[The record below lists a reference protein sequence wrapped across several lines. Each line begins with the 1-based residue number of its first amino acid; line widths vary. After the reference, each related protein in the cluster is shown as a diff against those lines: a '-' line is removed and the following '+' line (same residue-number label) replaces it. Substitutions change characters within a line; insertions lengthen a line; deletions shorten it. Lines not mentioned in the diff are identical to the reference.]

1 MLSYACVLES
11 FAFDVFM
18 ATNLSLATVPAQAL
32 FQSSVH
38 TGLILSGFPI
48 CSCNDN
54 WLLQVCRLW
63 NSALERSIPHPETGM
78 G

>member
-54 WLLQVCRLW
+54 
-63 NSALERSIPHPETGM
+63 
-78 G
+78 